1 MQWENLFA
9 ARTSAMKR
17 NTIREFL
24 KLANKPGM
32 ISFAGGLP
40 AKELLPVEAVADC
53 VATVMKR
60 AGSAALQYGE
70 TQGVAE
76 LREWVAASLSSDLDK
91 DNIVIVSGAQQALD
105 LVGRVLLD
113 RNDAVAV
120 ENPTYLAALSAWHP
134 LGAKLLGIKGDEH
147 GMDITALE
155 STLRT
160 KPKFV
165 YVVPNFQNP
174 QGTTLALPRRKRM
187 IELLKVH
194 DVPLIE
200 DDPYRELRYE
210 GDDLPSVLTLQ
221 PDAPSGRVLYIGTV
235 SKSLAPGFR
244 IGWIAGPKPVID
256 KLVLAKQSM
265 DLHTSTFN
273 QYVVLE
279 LLRRADFSD
288 QLLRLQQAYRER
300 RNAMLQALDEYFP
313 RAITWSRPEGGM
325 FVLARLPEG
334 IAAKDLLPK
343 AIDQKVMFVPGDDFH
358 VDGGGQ
364 NTFRLNFTR
373 HQPNEIREGI
383 SRLGQVISREI

>member
-1 MQWENLFA
+1 
-9 ARTSAMKR
+9 
-17 NTIREFL
+17 
-24 KLANKPGM
+24 
-32 ISFAGGLP
+32 
-40 AKELLPVEAVADC
+40 
-53 VATVMKR
+53 
-60 AGSAALQYGE
+60 
-70 TQGVAE
+70 
-76 LREWVAASLSSDLDK
+76 
-91 DNIVIVSGAQQALD
+91 
-105 LVGRVLLD
+105 
-113 RNDAVAV
+113 
-120 ENPTYLAALSAWHP
+120 
-134 LGAKLLGIKGDEH
+134 
-147 GMDITALE
+147 
-155 STLRT
+155 
-160 KPKFV
+160 
-165 YVVPNFQNP
+165 
-174 QGTTLALPRRKRM
+174 
-187 IELLKVH
+187 
-194 DVPLIE
+194 VPLIE